1 MAIYELVKT
10 DWGHLFP
17 KAKQYAIEHSPQ
29 ILTGVGLS
37 AVLAA
42 GIIAVRNTPA
52 ACRELEERK
61 LDEGVDNLTLV
72 DVIKFGFKYYI
83 VPVGMALIG
92 STCIISGLHVSTNR
106 ANAFAALAASQ
117 AVHIK
122 DIHDVTR
129 EKVGEKKAHEID
141 TEVAKREIERSGV
154 PPISQIEETG
164 HGDQIVYW
172 PMLERWFQCDIGWI
186 RRVQNEIN
194 REIEEGD
201 VNENDPYDT
210 KTLRGVCLN
219 RFLAG
224 LNLKKCDLGM
234 LLGWN
239 GANKLN
245 IKFYDITTDQESE
258 KAVVLR
264 MSTDDCV
271 PREKWDSVRQDK
283 PQRIA
288 AFRFY

>member
-1 MAIYELVKT
+1 MAMYELVKT
-10 DWGHLFP
+10 DWGSIFP

-37 AVLAA
+37 AMIAA
-42 GIIAVRNTPA
+42 GVIAVRNTPA
-52 ACRELEERK
+52 ACRTLEERRA
-61 LDEGVDNLTLV
+61 DEGVDKLPLV
-72 DVIKFGFKYYI
+72 DVVKFGFKYYV
-83 VPVGMALIG
+83 VPVGMALAG
-92 STCIISGLHVSTNR
+92 STCIISGLRVCSSR
-106 ANAFAALAASQ
+106 ADAFAALAASQ

-129 EKVGEKKAHEID
+129 EKIGEKKTHEID
-141 TEVAKREIERSGV
+141 TEVARRGIERDGV
-154 PPISQIEETG
+154 PPINQIEETG

-172 PMLERWFQCDIGWI
+172 PMLGRWFRCDIGWI

-194 REIEEGD
+194 REITEGD

-210 KTLRGVCLN
+210 KTLNGVCLN

-234 LLGWN
+234 VLGWN
-239 GANKLN
+239 GANRVN
-245 IKFYDITTDQESE
+245 IRFFDIVTGQESE
-258 KAVVLR
+258 KAVILE
-264 MSTDDCV
+264 MNMDDCM
-271 PREKWDSVRQDK
+271 PREKWDSIRQTH

-288 AFRFY
+288 PF